1 MSSENVTQ
9 STLIRGFMLLETI
22 MKADKPLTSTYL
34 AEDLDL
40 PKATVHRIAQ
50 QLEEEGLLQREP
62 NGKRFIG
69 GLRLRRL
76 ASAVLSNSVMTA
88 SRHMILQSLSEKI
101 NETCN
106 LTALDGNEIIYLDRV
121 ESNWPFRIHLPVG
134 SHLPLH
140 CTATGKLF
148 LANMKPVWRQRYLK
162 VVSLKKHTNKT
173 IINIGDLKV
182 QLKQIVKEGVGYDIG
197 EYLDGMI
204 ALAVPVK
211 NQGGEVCFAIAVHA
225 PSARIGI
232 EELKE
237 YLPDLN
243 EAAMKISELE
253 CQELSGT

>member
-1 MSSENVTQ
+1 MSTDNTTQ

-22 MKADKPLTSTYL
+22 MKADKPLTSAYL

-62 NGKRFIG
+62 NGKRFVG
-69 GLRLRRL
+69 GLRLRKL
-76 ASAVLSNSVMTA
+76 ATSVLSNSVMTA
-88 SRHMILQSLSEKI
+88 SRHMVLQSLSEKI

-148 LANMKPVWRQRYLK
+148 LANMRPVWRQRYLRA
-162 VVSLKKHTNKT
+162 VTLKKYTDKT
-173 IINIGDLKV
+173 ILDIIKLKI
-182 QLKQIVKEGVGYDIG
+182 QLKQISKEEVGYDVG

-211 NQGGEVCFAIAVHA
+211 NQEGEVCFAIAVHA
-225 PSARIGI
+225 PSTRISI
-232 EELKE
+232 DELKE
-237 YLPDLN
+237 FLPDLY
-243 EAAMKISELE
+243 EAANKISELE
-253 CQELSGT
+253 LC